1 MKKLSKE
8 ATKLKKGIL
17 KEYDISDEAGIAI
30 LQTAME
36 AYDMNHEAQKIVDKQ
51 GLSVRGDRGQIK
63 AHPLLSVIRDSR
75 AQFLMALKHLNL
87 DIEPLQ
93 SGPGRPPGR

>member
-8 ATKLKKGIL
+8 AAKLKRAIL

-30 LQTAME
+30 LQTAMD
-36 AYDMNHEAQKIVDKQ
+36 AFDAMHDAQVLVDTQ
-51 GLSVRGDRGQIK
+51 GLTVFGDRGQIK
-63 AHPLLSVIRDSR
+63 AHPLLSVIRDAR

-87 DIEPLQ
+87 DIEPLRD
-93 SGPGRPPGR
+93 GRGRPPGR

>member
-1 MKKLSKE
+1 MH
-8 ATKLKKGIL
+8 G
-17 KEYDISDEAGIAI
+17 
-30 LQTAME
+30 
-36 AYDMNHEAQKIVDKQ
+36 AQAVVDKQ
-51 GLSVRGDRGQIK
+51 GLTVSGDRGQIK

-93 SGPGRPPGR
+93 SGPGRSAREVDYADESKTENQNIKESDSFKYQCGVHF

>member
-8 ATKLKKGIL
+8 ATKLKKAIL

-30 LQTAME
+30 LQTAMD
-36 AYDMNHEAQKIVDKQ
+36 AFDAMHKAQAVVDKQ
-51 GLSVRGDRGQIK
+51 CLTVSGDRGQIK
-63 AHPLLSVIRDSR
+63 AHPLLSVIRDCR

-87 DIEPLQ
+87 DIEPLRD
-93 SGPGRPPGR
+93 GPGRPAGR

>member
-1 MKKLSKE
+1 MKKLSKQ
-8 ATKLKKGIL
+8 AADLKKSIL
-17 KEYDISDEAGIAI
+17 KDYEITDEAGIAI

-36 AYDMNHEAQKIVDKQ
+36 AFEQMKDAQAIVDKQ
-51 GLSVRGDRGQIK
+51 GLTVRGDRGQIK

-87 DIEPLQ
+87 DLEPLRDRA
-93 SGPGRPPGR
+93 GRR

>member
-1 MKKLSKE
+1 MKILSPP

-36 AYDMNHEAQKIVDKQ
+36 AFDAMHAAQEVVDVQ
-51 GLSVRGDRGQIK
+51 GLTVAGDRGQIK
-63 AHPLLSVIRDSR
+63 AHPLLAVIRDSR

-87 DIEPLQ
+87 DIEPLRDRA
-93 SGPGRPPGR
+93 GRPPGR